1 MKLLAILIALC
12 VTYLFDFRGR
22 WLRDHWFDRYC
33 DWIRSRSFFDPK
45 SQARTLLFEVG
56 APVLVF
62 GILLCW
68 LGDWLFGLVGLVM
81 HVAVLLFAL
90 DRRDLS
96 TDLALFRAAA
106 AREDLQAALHVAE
119 QSGLVVP
126 GQPVQSRADLSQ
138 TVVSRVLARRLECG
152 FSVLFWYL
160 VLGPVAA
167 LAVVLLRL
175 VRERSPTAADFDL
188 GGQLMGFIHWL
199 PARVLAFTFCLVGD
213 FSATAPVAV
222 ASVRNPSMPPVD
234 VLGSAAAASCPAL
247 AVPTA
252 ADAADSEMG
261 EQAAQVE
268 RQLDAVVGL
277 LNRSLVL
284 WLGSLALW
292 TLFAGA
298 G

>member
-1 MKLLAILIALC
+1 MPQQDQVRLQGNQRLKVQHKGIAQAGDLPGC
-12 VTYLFDFRGR
+12 GGVVSKADGPDQPVTGADREHQFRDVGSEADHTLGR
-22 WLRDHWFDRYC
+22 PWKRDHPASV
-33 DWIRSRSFFDPK
+33 I
-45 SQARTLLFEVG
+45 
-56 APVLVF
+56 
-62 GILLCW
+62 
-68 LGDWLFGLVGLVM
+68 GDLK
-81 HVAVLLFAL
+81 
-90 DRRDLS
+90 
-96 TDLALFRAAA
+96 
-106 AREDLQAALHVAE
+106 
-119 QSGLVVP
+119 
-126 GQPVQSRADLSQ
+126 
-138 TVVSRVLARRLECG
+138 
-152 FSVLFWYL
+152 
-160 VLGPVAA
+160 
-167 LAVVLLRL
+167 
-175 VRERSPTAADFDL
+175 TAADFDL

-234 VLGSAAAASCPAL
+234 VLSSAAAASCPAL